1 MKNYIINNTMDF
13 ISKYNK
19 YDDIKLEE
27 LEYGLVSIYLL
38 VSKLIIIIILSSLL
52 GIFKEMILFTLLYIP
67 IRAVSFGLH
76 ASKSWICLLAS
87 TLTFIGVPILANHI
101 ETPIIIKSVIG
112 IIAILLMFKNAPAD
126 THKRPIVNPKR
137 RLFFKYLSVIFS
149 IIYVCLAFMIKS
161 SFIANSLLMAL
172 ITQCCL
178 TSPTIYKLFKL
189 PYDNY
194 KNYNLS

>member
-1 MKNYIINNTMDF
+1 MKDLIINNTMNF

-38 VSKLIIIIILSSLL
+38 VSKLIIIIILSLLL
-52 GIFKEMILFTLLYIP
+52 GIFREMIIFTLLYIP

-87 TLTFIGVPILANHI
+87 TLTFIGVPILATYI

-112 IIAILLMFKNAPAD
+112 IIVILLIFKNAPAD
-126 THKRPIVNPKR
+126 THKRPIISLKR

-149 IIYVCLAFMIKS
+149 IIYVCLALTIKNV
-161 SFIANSLLMAL
+161 FIANCLLMAL
-172 ITQCCL
+172 ITQCFL